1 MKINFLLLIGF
12 FSSHFL
18 VAQEMDSVKSNL
30 SVVKNFVQDVADE
43 QVALDIILSNQVIVN
58 HPNPELYD
66 YLEASL
72 QEIRLNLTSKNLPD
86 IQYIPFSQMPKKDV
100 NDIDLEDKSAQ
111 NIYFLKY
118 KDRIFVS
125 LLVENQ
131 KIASFTLVSKGNQQ
145 AHFVTY

>member
-1 MKINFLLLIGF
+1 MKISFLLFISF
-12 FSSHFL
+12 FSSQFL
-18 VAQEMDSVKSNL
+18 VAQEIDSAKSNL
-30 SVVKNFVQDVADE
+30 LVVKNFIQEIANE
-43 QVALDIILSNQVIVN
+43 QIALDIILSNQVIVN

-72 QEIRLNLTSKNLPD
+72 QEIRLNLTSKNLAE
-86 IQYIPFSQMPKKDV
+86 IQYIPFTQMQKKDV
-100 NDIDLEDKSAQ
+100 NDIDLEGKSAQ

-118 KDRIFVS
+118 KDRTFVS

-131 KIASFTLVSKGNQQ
+131 KIASFTLVSKGNQK